1 VSGTLFDND
10 QKVWNLNCLGTILDD
25 VPNIIQGV
33 NTPYLYFG
41 MWKSSFAWHTEDM
54 DLYSI
59 NYLHFGE
66 PKSWYTIPSEY
77 GKRFELMA
85 SRLYPQSACYCN
97 AFLRHKIYIISPE
110 LLDKNQI
117 PYGKCTQEAGEFMVT
132 FPYAYHA
139 GYNHGFNCA
148 EAINFAMKQW
158 ISFGKKA
165 KLCVCK
171 NSNFVEL
178 DMDIFTRYESD
189 NEFSFYVNYA
199 QYSQFSAWAQKN
211 IDKIQNQT
219 PTWINKI
226 DPFEK
231 FFEKHLLKIKEL
243 KDDAVYSNIFEGKLT
258 NLKKLGKKSTKVGKE
273 HVHIQRTASCSCNVI
288 YSVCFPYNIDEQ
300 DVEGDQIK
308 ILARRKNWHQPNCPI
323 INPIY

>member
-1 VSGTLFDND
+1 
-10 QKVWNLNCLGTILDD
+10 
-25 VPNIIQGV
+25 
-33 NTPYLYFG
+33 
-41 MWKSSFAWHTEDM
+41 
-54 DLYSI
+54 
-59 NYLHFGE
+59 
-66 PKSWYTIPSEY
+66 
-77 GKRFELMA
+77 MA
-85 SRLYPQSACYCN
+85 SRLYPQSAYYCS

-110 LLDKNQI
+110 LLEKNQI

-139 GYNHGFNCA
+139 GYNLGFNCA

-165 KLCVCK
+165 KLCVCT

-178 DMDIFTRYESD
+178 DMDIFTRYESGD
-189 NEFSFYVNYA
+189 LRYNEFSFYVNYT
-199 QYSQFSAWAQKN
+199 QYTQFSAWAQKN